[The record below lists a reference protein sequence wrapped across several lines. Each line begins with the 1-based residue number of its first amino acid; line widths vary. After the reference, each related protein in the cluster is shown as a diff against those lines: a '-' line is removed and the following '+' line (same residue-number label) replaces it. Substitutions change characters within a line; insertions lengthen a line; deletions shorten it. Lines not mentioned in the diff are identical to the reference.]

1 MSVQSEI
8 TRLQNAKAAIK
19 TAIEGKGVTVPDG
32 TLLDGMAS
40 LIESIEAGGGKIARG
55 EFTLSEDVRNYTVQH
70 NLGVTPNFAVLSYEF
85 SYGTSTQNRGYAC
98 YAYSNSQFGVYR
110 ITGNLLAG
118 SANYALT
125 NTTALSNR
133 DMGRLVVMCNR
144 ANETAITFGYFDDN
158 NHNVMLKGGEGLYLW
173 IVGVVE

>member
-1 MSVQSEI
+1 MSIQAELTRI
-8 TRLQNAKAAIK
+8 TNAKAAIK
-19 TAIEGKGVTVPDG
+19 TAIEGKGVTVPEA
-32 TLLDGMAS
+32 TLLDGMAA

-70 NLGVTPNFAVLSYEF
+70 NLGVTPNFAVLSYSF

-98 YAYSNSQFGVYR
+98 FAYSNKQDGVYR
-110 ITGNLLAG
+110 STGNLSAG
-118 SANYALT
+118 SASYALT
-125 NTTALSNR
+125 DTTALSNYT
-133 DMGRLVVMCNR
+133 MGRFVVMCNR

-158 NHNVMLKGGEGLYLW
+158 NHDMMLKGGNGSYLW